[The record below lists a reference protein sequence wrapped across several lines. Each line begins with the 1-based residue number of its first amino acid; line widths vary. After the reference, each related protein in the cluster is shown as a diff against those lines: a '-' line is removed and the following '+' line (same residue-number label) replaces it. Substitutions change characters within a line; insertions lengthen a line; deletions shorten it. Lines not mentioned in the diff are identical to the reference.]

1 MRQSLSQKEISVIK
15 PPTQRPLTVNLID
28 ILDDNLSDVEIDDLD
43 DTMLKLQLEEELEKV
58 KKNLR

>member
-28 ILDDNLSDVEIDDLD
+28 ILDDNLSDVEIDDFD